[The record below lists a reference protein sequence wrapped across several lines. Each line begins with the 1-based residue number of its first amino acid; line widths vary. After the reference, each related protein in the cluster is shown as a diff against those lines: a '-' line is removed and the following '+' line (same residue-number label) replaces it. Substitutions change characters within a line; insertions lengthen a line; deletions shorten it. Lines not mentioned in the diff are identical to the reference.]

1 MQTKVMF
8 AGIDFEQDRGK
19 SEGEVASRLKRYKK

>member
-19 SEGEVASRLKRYKK
+19 SEGEVASRLKLIE